1 MVMANAGAARKTK
14 TRSAPRTKTRRGDH
28 IEKTYSMVESILGHA
43 TMVVS
48 LAATGAALFL

>member
-1 MVMANAGAARKTK
+1 MVMANAGAARK

-28 IEKTYSMVESILGHA
+28 IEKAYSMVESLLRHA

-48 LAATGAALFL
+48 MAATGSALFL